1 MMAAEDDLVRLKRML
16 RWEGA
21 GPLTD
26 VSNQTTSAVVAGL
39 RAVAQWLRETTVER
53 PLITVLLALQL
64 GFAVG
69 RWGPRRAKH

>member
-1 MMAAEDDLVRLKRML
+1 MAAEDDLVRLKRML

-26 VSNQTTSAVVAGL
+26 VSNQITSALFAGG
-39 RAVAQWLRETTVER
+39 RAMAQWLRETAEER
-53 PLITVLLALQL
+53 PLISVLLALQL

-69 RWGPRRAKH
+69 RWEPRRAKH